1 MSKTAFLTLVIIG
14 IVLAAILLFT
24 SIWSYDKLR
33 NAPITTTDY
42 PAVSSA
48 MSWVG
53 IGTIVTVFILAVF
66 VIIGIFAYQMK

>member
-33 NAPITTTDY
+33 NAPITTADY
-42 PAVSSA
+42 PSVSSA